1 MRLLQSV
8 LPGLRQT
15 KQPQRTFLAHLFGL
29 LLMLPGHATFRNL
42 GRYSSYDERTFA
54 RWYARAFDF
63 VSLNTAAIT
72 RVIPPEQEQALV
84 IDASFI
90 PKSGKQTYGLD
101 RVWNGSHGR
110 SEKGLEIS
118 ALAWLDITAN
128 CAYALSVEQTPPT
141 RKATDPESTRIE
153 VYLEQVTRVVSTHD
167 LSNLRYVITDGYY
180 SKQKFLRGVR
190 ALGRHQMG
198 KLRLEANLRYLYHG
212 AKRRGPGRPKTY
224 DGKVHWD
231 DLRRFAQIETADN
244 HIVLYHQVLNHVQFQ
259 WNLRVVLVVD
269 TQHKRRA
276 LLFSTDVDLD
286 ALTLYR
292 YYKARFQI
300 EFLFRDAKQFT
311 GLCDCQARSHAKLD
325 FHFNASLTAVT
336 LAKLEA
342 RQHKGGAEASF
353 SMASLK
359 RRAFNQH
366 LIDRICDQLAKG
378 HSLEKSSPAY
388 EDLCNYGSI
397 TDLAA

>member
-8 LPGLRQT
+8 LLGFRQT

-42 GRYSSYDERTFA
+42 SRYSSYDERTFS
-54 RWYARAFDF
+54 RWYAREFDF
-63 VSLNTAAIT
+63 VSLNKTAIT

-84 IDASFI
+84 IDASFV

-101 RVWNGSHGR
+101 RFWNGSHGR
-110 SEKGLEIS
+110 CEKGLEIS

-128 CAYALSVEQTPPT
+128 CAYVLSVEQTPPT
-141 RKATDPESTRIE
+141 SKATDPESTRIE
-153 VYLEQVTRVVSTHD
+153 VYLDQLTRVVSEHD
-167 LSNLRYVITDGYY
+167 LRHLRYVITDGYY
-180 SKQKFLRGVR
+180 SKQKFIHGVR
-190 ALGRHQMG
+190 ALGRHQIG
-198 KLRLEANLRYLYHG
+198 KLRIDANLRYLYQG
-212 AKRRGPGRPKTY
+212 PKRLGPGRPKTY
-224 DGKVHWD
+224 DGKVNWD
-231 DLRRFAQIETADN
+231 DLMRFEQIETEDN
-244 HIVLYHQVLNHVQFQ
+244 HIVLYHQVLNHVQFH

-269 TQHKRRA
+269 TKHNRRA

-311 GLCDCQARSHAKLD
+311 GLCDCQARSQAKLD

-336 LAKLEA
+336 LAKLDA
-342 RQHKGGAEASF
+342 RQQNGGAGSSF

-366 LIDRICDQLAKG
+366 LIDRIYDQLAKG
-378 HSLEKSSPAY
+378 HRLEKSSPEY

-397 TDLAA
+397 TELAA